1 MQDKEGKSEMN
12 QNFTA
17 QSAADAE
24 YKIGD
29 RDFSRGWGGYE
40 VTDVEQDASGN
51 VIRCEKDITVRPGQ
65 ALSLQS
71 HDHRRELWTVVSG
84 ELTVVLDGDRLT
96 LNAGE
101 DVRIPLGGIHC
112 MANLSKVDVV
122 VHEVQEGVCREIDI
136 HRFKDMYGRPAEQSS
151 APNVVS
157 SLKVYNDIL
166 NEIASTVPSPS
177 AKP

>member
-1 MQDKEGKSEMN
+1 MN

-17 QSAADAE
+17 QTTAADAE

-29 RDFSRGWGGYE
+29 SDFTRGWGGYE
-40 VTDVEQDASGN
+40 VTDVEQDASGQ

-84 ELTVVLDGDRLT
+84 ELTVVLDRLT
-96 LNAGE
+96 LKAGE

-112 MANLSKVDVV
+112 MANLSGGDIV
-122 VHEVQEGVCREIDI
+122 VHEVQQGVCRESDI

-151 APNVVS
+151 AANVVS

-166 NEIASTVPSPS
+166 NEIATVAPSPA